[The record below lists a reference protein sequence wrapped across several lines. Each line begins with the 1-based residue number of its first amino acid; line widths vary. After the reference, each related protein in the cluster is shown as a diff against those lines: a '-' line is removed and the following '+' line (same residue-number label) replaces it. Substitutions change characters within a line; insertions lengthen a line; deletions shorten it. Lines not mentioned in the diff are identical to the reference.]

1 MMEKGCIEIELSDE
15 KLACFYNHKETYA
28 ELY

>member
-1 MMEKGCIEIELSDE
+1 MEKGCIEIELSDE

>member
-1 MMEKGCIEIELSDE
+1 MIEKGCIEIELSDE
-15 KLACFYNHKETYA
+15 KLACFYNHKEAYA